1 MKNQI
6 HKKHKK
12 NNIFFIYI
20 FILFVLFIILFFQ
33 FLFSKV
39 KHLNEEIFF
48 KKLLNGEIE
57 KIFIKHHTFVNVWV
71 KNKFYNHLCKSTYS
85 LAKKKLHFFFL
96 EDFFFEIGYIQYFV
110 NKFYLYKNIYEL
122 DSILIFKNKE
132 GYKLKKFLLYYLFFF
147 VLTFFCG
154 RFLLKRLEKKVEES
168 NSNQILNFGK
178 YKTKNSYEK
187 KDIYITFQDIAGLE
201 AAKEEIQEI
210 VSFLKT
216 PIKYI
221 KLGGRPP
228 KGVLLIGPPGTG
240 KTLLAKAIAGEAQVP
255 FFALSGS
262 DFVEMFIG
270 VGAARVRDLFN
281 QAKIKSP
288 SIIFIDEIDAIG
300 RTRSKNNYVNND
312 ERENTLNQLL
322 TEMDGFKTQTNIIV
336 IAATNRADILDKA
349 LLRPGRFDRI
359 IFVDLPDLK
368 ERKEIFQVHIRKL
381 LLSNNVDI
389 YFLARQTSGLS
400 GADIANICNEAA
412 LIAARKDKTK
422 IEHKDF
428 LYAVDRIISGVEL
441 KYKRIKFNEKRR
453 IAYHE
458 AGHAIISWI
467 LEYSAPLVKV
477 TIIPRGKSLGSAWYL
492 PEERQLTTFDKIQD
506 QICILLG
513 GRAAEQIIFGNISTG
528 SLNDLEN
535 VAKQAKSIVII
546 FGLNK
551 RIGNISYYDSTVE
564 NEYTFN
570 KPYSES
576 TAYIIDEE
584 ISKIIEEQYQ
594 RSCNILKNN
603 RRQLIS
609 IANKLIEKEV
619 IFQEDLEKIFGKYYY
634 FDNKI
639 NSILIE

>member
-6 HKKHKK
+6 YKKRKK
-12 NNIFFIYI
+12 IYLS
-20 FILFVLFIILFFQ
+20 ILFLLLIIFFFQ
-33 FLFSKV
+33 FLFLKV
-39 KHLNEEIFF
+39 QFLNEDVFF
-48 KKLLNGEIE
+48 KKLFNGEIE
-57 KIFIKHHTFVNVWV
+57 KILIKHHTFVNIWV
-71 KNKFYNHLCKSTYS
+71 KNKFYNHLCKEIYS

-132 GYKLKKFLLYYLFFF
+132 SYKLKKFFLYYMFFLI
-147 VLTFFCG
+147 LTFFCG

-178 YKTKNSYEK
+178 NKTKNLYK
-187 KDIYITFQDIAGLE
+187 KNNIYITFQDIAGLE

-216 PIKYI
+216 PSKYT
-221 KLGGRPP
+221 KLGGKIP
-228 KGVLLIGPPGTG
+228 KGILLIGPPGTG
-240 KTLLAKAIAGEAQVP
+240 KTLLAKATAGEAQVP

-270 VGAARVRDLFN
+270 VGASRVRDLFKK
-281 QAKIKSP
+281 AKVKSP

-300 RTRSKNNYVNND
+300 RTRSKNHYVNND

-322 TEMDGFKTQTNIIV
+322 TEMDGFNTQTNIII

-381 LLSNNVDI
+381 LLSKNIDI
-389 YFLARQTSGLS
+389 YFLARQTSGFS

-422 IEHKDF
+422 IDHKDF
-428 LYAVDRIISGVEL
+428 LDAIDRIISGVEI

-458 AGHAIISWI
+458 AGHAIISCK

-477 TIIPRGKSLGSAWYL
+477 TIIPRGKSLGSTWYL
-492 PEERQLTTFDKIQD
+492 PEEKQLTTFDKIQD
-506 QICILLG
+506 QICVLLG

-528 SLNDLEN
+528 ALNDLEN
-535 VAKQAKSIVII
+535 VAKQAKSIVIR

-551 RIGNISYYDSTVE
+551 RIGNISYYDSTIE
-564 NEYTFN
+564 NEYTFI
-570 KPYSES
+570 KPYSEA

-594 RSCNILKNN
+594 RSCTILKKN
-603 RRQLIS
+603 RRQLIN
-609 IANKLIEKEV
+609 IANKLLEKEV
-619 IFQEDLEKIFGKYYY
+619 IYQEDIEKIFGKY
-634 FDNKI
+634 NP
-639 NSILIE
+639 